1 MNFQELY
8 VVCQIEDFSLK
19 VMVNNYVN
27 NQIQVLYKENINTE
41 QFSENGVIINPIV
54 TGKILRQ
61 IINKINNTLKI
72 KVQRVALTLPSNNLK
87 IYESQA
93 LLDFKDANHIITNE
107 DCSKVIDMAK
117 NITIDNSEIV
127 CLTKPYNFKVDHAIG
142 SEQLPIAMKGQI
154 IHVDALVYSLP
165 KILYNSHLEVLANAQ
180 VELLTITLD
189 QFALVCNISNNDL
202 NRNTVL
208 IDWNVNSTKISVFS
222 NSVLFATTNIKIGWN
237 QIIQSLMQQM
247 HCGFDKAEKYLQKII
262 NISSNYLCDVVVD
275 KYVDDQTKAVVRLTK
290 TDLQT
295 TVKKQINEI
304 ITCIEYFLD
313 EVSGNNSENMEVIF
327 TGVTIGLC
335 GFATYFKNHSKLK
348 EIKYML
354 NQIPGAYSYQWSTL
368 IGNTHYQHLVN
379 IFSNNYISSIHK
391 PEVMPKLNHYQQL
404 NSDDN
409 NKRFNS
415 PFQPNYQYNDSSK

>member
-27 NQIQVLYKENINTE
+27 NQIQVLYKETIDTE
-41 QFSENGVIINPIV
+41 QFSENGVIINPLV

-61 IINKINNTLKI
+61 VINKINKTLNI
-72 KVQRVALTLPSNNLK
+72 KVQRIALTLPSNSLK
-87 IYESQA
+87 IYQSQA
-93 LLDFKDANHIITNE
+93 LLDFKDPNHIITNE
-107 DCSKVIDMAK
+107 DCSKVIEMAK
-117 NITIDNSEIV
+117 NISIDSSEVI
-127 CLTKPYNFKVDHAIG
+127 CLTKPYNFKVDHSLG
-142 SEQLPIAMKGQI
+142 SDQLPVTKKGQV

-165 KILYNSHLEVLANAQ
+165 KTLYNSHLAVLTNAQ
-180 VELLTITLD
+180 TELLTVTLD
-189 QFALVCNISNNDL
+189 QFALVCNLKNNDFS
-202 NRNTVL
+202 RNTVL

-237 QIIQSLMQQM
+237 QIIQSLMKQM
-247 HCGFDKAEKYLQKII
+247 HCGYDKAEKYLQKII

-275 KYVDDQTKAVVRLTK
+275 KYIDNQTKTIVRLTK

-304 ITCIEYFLD
+304 IACIEYFLD
-313 EVSGNNSENMEVIF
+313 EISNNNSADMDIMF

-335 GFATYFKNHSKLK
+335 GFANYFKTHSKLK
-348 EIKYML
+348 EVKYL
-354 NQIPGAYSYQWSTL
+354 INQTPGAYSHQWTTL

-379 IFSNNYISSIHK
+379 VFSNNYISSICK
-391 PEVMPKLNHYQQL
+391 PEIVSKLNHYTEPTTY
-404 NSDDN
+404 DN
-409 NKRFNS
+409 KHYNS
-415 PFQPNYQYNDSSK
+415 PFQPNYQYNDGSK